1 MGNKVDIDELSII
14 LEKIKMYKEEEEID
28 FNDINDLLSNI
39 NYNYNTG
46 NRNNL
51 DMLGAEITNNLNIIS
66 KIHNTNIS
74 ILEKN
79 INKILENELKVIQI
93 LNDK

>member
-14 LEKIKMYKEEEEID
+14 LEKIKMYKEEEID